1 MIVSSESSDLQR
13 RASWS
18 DVGSMSGS
26 DDDGELSE
34 EDGSRFW
41 RTEGSIDD
49 GGVSGAGT
57 SWWMSSAVRVVSSS
71 SSSVESSSRYLGLI
85 GDHFAEMVGL
95 GSGLCSI

>member
-26 DDDGELSE
+26 DEGGDVSD

-41 RTEGSIDD
+41 RTDGSMED
-49 GGVSGAGT
+49 GGVSGAGAG
-57 SWWMSSAVRVVSSS
+57 W
-71 SSSVESSSRYLGLI
+71 
-85 GDHFAEMVGL
+85 
-95 GSGLCSI
+95 